1 MSNKNTAKLL
11 FIDIESSPIKGFAW
25 TMWDANILKVIEPS
39 KVICI
44 SWKWLGSKKTEVA
57 CLADFPGYVPG
68 ELDDK
73 ALIEHVWGILD
84 EANVVCAHNGT
95 SFDIKK
101 LNARFIFHGLM
112 LPSPYEVID
121 TLRTS
126 KKMFKFDQNSL
137 DSLGDYL
144 GEGRKLSTGGFE
156 LWDQCM
162 KGDPKAWDRMKRY
175 NCGDVDLLEKIYLRF
190 RPYMDHPNLN
200 LLANNSTIEA
210 CPACMSKNISKRGFS
225 YTKAGRKQR
234 FQCTDCGSWSTGK
247 WESVKAVN
255 GDISGD

>member
-1 MSNKNTAKLL
+1 
-11 FIDIESSPIKGFAW
+11 
-25 TMWDANILKVIEPS
+25 MWDANILKVIEPS
-39 KVICI
+39 KVICV

-57 CLADFPGYVPG
+57 CLEDFPGYVSGG

-73 ALIEHVWGILD
+73 ALIEHTWSLLD
-84 EANVVCAHNGT
+84 EADVVCAHNGI

-101 LNARFIFHGLM
+101 LNARFIYHNLK
-112 LPSPYEVID
+112 LPSPYDTVD
-121 TLRTS
+121 TLKVS
-126 KKMFKFDQNSL
+126 KKVFRFDQNSL

-156 LWDQCM
+156 LWDRCM
-162 KGDPKAWDRMKRY
+162 KGDSKAWTKMKSY
-175 NCGDVDLLEKIYLRF
+175 NIGDVDLLEKIYLRF

-200 LLANNSTIEA
+200 LITNNTKIEA

-225 YTKAGRKQR
+225 FTKAGRKQR

-247 WESVKAVN
+247 WEAVKAVLE
-255 GDISGD
+255 DD